1 MVNAMRHG
9 LLYPNRTNIQQHNKR
24 IGSLPSIAGTTLRAH
39 FASLKMCAHKVSGY
53 VGCHMPEVFV

>member
-1 MVNAMRHG
+1 MFNH
-9 LLYPNRTNIQQHNKR
+9 NRVKSSKSNKR
-24 IGSLPSIAGTTLRAH
+24 ISSHPSIAGTTLRAH